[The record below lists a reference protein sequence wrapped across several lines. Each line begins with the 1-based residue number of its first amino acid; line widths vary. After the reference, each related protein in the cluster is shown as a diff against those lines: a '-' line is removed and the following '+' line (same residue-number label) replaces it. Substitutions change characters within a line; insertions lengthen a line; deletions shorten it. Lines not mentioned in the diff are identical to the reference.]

1 MHRYW
6 LRVCTN
12 LALSIYWIQKKKWC
26 YICSCIPPIVKLFTR
41 KDTDLQRAQQPIACL
56 MSGSTTKCVSP
67 VSGSTTRATTLTR
80 SASPPT
86 ISWTPSRAYAT
97 PLPAHVHTT
106 YLSKEMAKII
116 WWRTLG
122 EECFENHYDGW
133 WTRTSAQSPY
143 WSWRPVPLG
152 EPLVSATGY
161 WRTTNQGVWILENQT
176 HLMCIGM
183 DPLSIIV
190 HVYNGTAHSPRSHL
204 LCRADFQLWRLLTPW
219 GMTTTCPTT
228 SSGNT
233 NNVSALRTWGR
244 QCRRHPNTQAG
255 SKRGYRRRNPRPNQL
270 YGRLQ

>member
-1 MHRYW
+1 QGR
-6 LRVCTN
+6 LRH
-12 LALSIYWIQKKKWC
+12 
-26 YICSCIPPIVKLFTR
+26 
-41 KDTDLQRAQQPIACL
+41 QRSHGRPAEL
-56 MSGSTTKCVSP
+56 ML
-67 VSGSTTRATTLTR
+67 RR
-80 SASPPT
+80 SLLMF
-86 ISWTPSRAYAT
+86 I
-97 PLPAHVHTT
+97 LH
-106 YLSKEMAKII
+106 
-116 WWRTLG
+116 
-122 EECFENHYDGW
+122 
-133 WTRTSAQSPY
+133 TSAQSPY

-255 SKRGYRRRNPRPNQL
+255 SKRGSRRRRIH
-270 YGRLQ
+270 YGSTICGGGCR

>member
-1 MHRYW
+1 M
-6 LRVCTN
+6 
-12 LALSIYWIQKKKWC
+12 
-26 YICSCIPPIVKLFTR
+26 
-41 KDTDLQRAQQPIACL
+41 
-56 MSGSTTKCVSP
+56 
-67 VSGSTTRATTLTR
+67 
-80 SASPPT
+80 
-86 ISWTPSRAYAT
+86 
-97 PLPAHVHTT
+97 
-106 YLSKEMAKII
+106 
-116 WWRTLG
+116 
-122 EECFENHYDGW
+122 
-133 WTRTSAQSPY
+133 
-143 WSWRPVPLG
+143 
-152 EPLVSATGY
+152 
-161 WRTTNQGVWILENQT
+161 ENQT

-270 YGRLQ
+270 YGRQPPSTDTLWKHHLRGWLQVSMNNRVDGSYSTAAILECPERLRKGERGSG

>member
-12 LALSIYWIQKKKWC
+12 LALSIYWIQKKNDAISVHAYHLLLNCLLEKTQIYRELNSLSHALC
-26 YICSCIPPIVKLFTR
+26 
-41 KDTDLQRAQQPIACL
+41 RAQPRSVCRLCPARQQELQPWQGRLRHQRSHGRPAERMLRRSLL
-56 MSGSTTKCVSP
+56 MFI
-67 VSGSTTRATTLTR
+67 L
-80 SASPPT
+80 
-86 ISWTPSRAYAT
+86 
-97 PLPAHVHTT
+97 H
-106 YLSKEMAKII
+106 
-116 WWRTLG
+116 
-122 EECFENHYDGW
+122 
-133 WTRTSAQSPY
+133 TSAQSPY

-255 SKRGYRRRNPRPNQL
+255 SKRGHRRRNPRPNQL

>member
-6 LRVCTN
+6 LHVCTN
-12 LALSIYWIQKKKWC
+12 LSLSIYWIRKKWC

-41 KDTDLQRAQQPIACL
+41 KDTALQRAQQPIACL
-56 MSGSTTKCVSP
+56 MSCSTTKCVSH

-86 ISWTPSRAYAT
+86 TSWTPSRAYAT

-133 WTRTSAQSPY
+133 WTHASVQSPY

-176 HLMCIGM
+176 PLMCIGM
-183 DPLSIIV
+183 DDLSIGV
-190 HVYNGTAHSPRSHL
+190 NVYNGTPHSPWSHL
-204 LCRADFQLWRLLTPW
+204 LWNTIVHYEGSQIDARNIGTTYCSWRHQVMDCVFIVASLVTYRVPVNLF
-219 GMTTTCPTT
+219 
-228 SSGNT
+228 
-233 NNVSALRTWGR
+233 A
-244 QCRRHPNTQAG
+244 TQPISMW
-255 SKRGYRRRNPRPNQL
+255 SKKK
-270 YGRLQ
+270 